1 MPEVI
6 PRLQGK
12 REFNEIKGH
21 IFRLLFIPD
30 SCEVPMYGQLSKNFV
45 EFQNTAHLALCLH
58 SSAKIDALL
67 NLPCFFHKRAGLKM
81 WSRNLTANQSW
92 LRCLQAWMPLCDI
105 IKCRFPELNVSRHTV
120 RKKRLISLISEKFKD
135 IHTDYCWKTLTE

>member
-12 REFNEIKGH
+12 KEFNEIKGH

-30 SCEVPMYGQLSKNFV
+30 SCEVPVYGQLSKNFV

-58 SSAKIDALL
+58 S
-67 NLPCFFHKRAGLKM
+67 FFHKRAGLKI
-81 WSRNLTANQSW
+81 WSRNLTAIQSW
-92 LRCLQAWMPLCDI
+92 QGCLQAWVPIVTSLSANSQNEMFHETLS
-105 IKCRFPELNVSRHTV
+105 E
-120 RKKRLISLISEKFKD
+120 RKD
-135 IHTDYCWKTLTE
+135 

>member
-12 REFNEIKGH
+12 REFDEIKGH

-30 SCEVPMYGQLSKNFV
+30 SCEVPLYGQLSKNLV

-58 SSAKIDALL
+58 SSAKFDALL
-67 NLPCFFHKRAGLKM
+67 NLPYVSSINELV
-81 WSRNLTANQSW
+81 S
-92 LRCLQAWMPLCDI
+92 
-105 IKCRFPELNVSRHTV
+105 KCGAET
-120 RKKRLISLISEKFKD
+120 
-135 IHTDYCWKTLTE
+135 